1 MMMVMAVFMTWNLYG
16 LQALSE
22 LELYGVVGDAGAV
35 LLTVVAV
42 FQASTSFVLCSVVEH

>member
-35 LLTVVAV
+35 LLTLVII
-42 FQASTSFVLCSVVEH
+42 VLMMCIVMVLVMLAC